1 MKRVSDKLH
10 KINVKGTRTRD
21 IWENGNS
28 PEEGQGDGDKSG
40 DDYKHQTQLEKSRN
54 ISTIKNPKSMS

>member
-1 MKRVSDKLH
+1 MLKEH
-10 KINVKGTRTRD
+10 KPGIYGK
-21 IWENGNS
+21 NGNC